1 MAATSMTPEVEFPGD
16 SDSIWI
22 PETDAKGTPA
32 DPSFVRAA
40 YQNAKRFLRYR
51 ASEMTD
57 SARRAELLEAAVFRA
72 SKAKK
77 SRPVEDCGRYLFK
90 IYSALVNKEL
100 ARSPRTINKEPE
112 TLDYLAAALSSP
124 NVESEMTE
132 RIYRAELLSAMPPNA
147 RWIWERRLAGFALSD
162 LAKELNVSADTLD
175 ARQRRGL
182 KDALKRL
189 LGHRES
195 MSDNSVAHG

>member
-22 PETDAKGTPA
+22 PDTDAKGTPA

-40 YQNAKRFLRYR
+40 YLNAKHFLRYR
-51 ASEMTD
+51 ASEMRD

-77 SRPVEDCGRYLFK
+77 TKPVEDCGRYLFK

-100 ARSPRTINKEPE
+100 ARSPRMINKEPE
-112 TLDYLAAALSSP
+112 TLDFLATALSSS
-124 NVESEMTE
+124 NVESEITE
-132 RIYRAELLSAMPPNA
+132 RIYRAELLNAIPPKA
-147 RWIWERRLAGFALSD
+147 RWIWERRLAGFALGE

-182 KDALKRL
+182 RDALKRL

-195 MSDNSVAHG
+195 MSENSVAHG